1 MSRVFFGLL
10 EAVSSQN
17 PKQDGIASCFHL
29 NHFRFGHGVP
39 LPVPSLVTG
48 LIEGLIGSEAIGVS
62 LGAGTT
68 VTMAVANCVATG
80 AMVAVFVGIAV
91 ATGFTLARQVQ
102 PPSVSRIAVSTAPK
116 QIRILFRFKG
126 HTSFFK

>member
-1 MSRVFFGLL
+1 M
-10 EAVSSQN
+10 
-17 PKQDGIASCFHL
+17 SCFHL
-29 NHFRFGHGVP
+29 NLFRIGHGVP
-39 LPVPSLVTG
+39 PPVPSLAMG
-48 LIEGLIGSEAIGVS
+48 LVEGLTASDAIGVS

-68 VTMAVANCVATG
+68 VAMAVANCVAMG
-80 AMVAVFVGIAV
+80 AMMAVFVGIAV